1 MAGETDQTLH
11 VTGEAIADE
20 IKTASRVES
29 NVQVASSSSNVVVE
43 KMANKTTPM
52 LSDYWKKSTVTE
64 ADRSPHH
71 TTGWL
76 GGRLEYFIP
85 EVDVSMVDN
94 SIVVRF
100 ESHLVA
106 GLGLPPS
113 KFLIAILNFLRCE
126 LIHLN
131 PNAIAALRCFTMLCE
146 CWLRILADTSLFW
159 YFY

>member
-11 VTGEAIADE
+11 VTGEAITDE

-29 NVQVASSSSNVVVE
+29 DVQVASSSSNVVVE
-43 KMANKTTPM
+43 KIANKTTPM

-76 GGRLEYFIP
+76 GGGLEYFIP

-94 SIVVRF
+94 SIVVHF

-106 GLGLPPS
+106 GLGLPPQQIS
-113 KFLIAILNFLRCE
+113 YCYSQL
-126 LIHLN
+126 
-131 PNAIAALRCFTMLCE
+131 
-146 CWLRILADTSLFW
+146 SQV
-159 YFY
+159 